1 MFCLGQ
7 GQLMMRV
14 AVRSSSVGAA
24 PEAGLVN
31 LVVVN
36 PALLGIF
43 YPRLPSRL
51 FQENLLF

>member
-1 MFCLGQ
+1 
-7 GQLMMRV
+7 MMRV
-14 AVRSSSVGAA
+14 AAAVRSSSSVGAA
-24 PEAGLVN
+24 LEAGLVN

-36 PALLGIF
+36 PALLGI